1 MPDGYTVV
9 PESLLS
15 MSKALRDAHQAW
27 LGMRSNLDRLVLQ
40 SLSLGVL
47 GELSG
52 YPDSYNDIRDA
63 VVDKLAEG
71 EQSIQDTSMAL
82 EKVAKFYNEKDAE
95 YYEQFGYIESEM
107 D

>member
-1 MPDGYTVV
+1 MSDGYTVV

-15 MSKALRDAHQAW
+15 MSRALRGAHQDW
-27 LGMRSNLDRLVLQ
+27 LAMRSGLDRLVLQ
-40 SLSLGVL
+40 SLSFGVL

-52 YPDSYNDIRDA
+52 YPDSYNGIRDD

-71 EQSIQDTSMAL
+71 EDSIHDTSMTL

-95 YYEQFGYIESEM
+95 YYEQFGYLESEM

>member
-1 MPDGYTVV
+1 MSDGYTVV

-15 MSKALRDAHQAW
+15 MSRVLRGAHQDW
-27 LGMRSNLDRLVLQ
+27 LAMRGDLDRLVLQ

-47 GELSG
+47 GEASN
-52 YPDSYNDIRDA
+52 YPASYNGIKDDI
-63 VVDKLAEG
+63 VDRLAQG
-71 EQSIQDTSMAL
+71 EESIHDTSRAL
-82 EKVAKFYNEKDAE
+82 EKVAKFYAEKDAE